1 MMYLSLG
8 SGRFENK
15 TEIIGIFDLDI
26 TSQSKITRG
35 FLNERERSG
44 NVKNAAEDIPR
55 TFVVMKNGEV
65 ILSGPSS
72 STLIKRIE
80 EQ

>member
-8 SGRFENK
+8 SGRFEKK
-15 TEIIGIFDLDI
+15 TEIVGIFDLDI

-35 FLNERERSG
+35 FLNESERSG
-44 NVKNAAEDIPR
+44 KVRNAAEDIPR
-55 TFVVMKNGEV
+55 TFAVMKNGEV